1 MKWYFKAVRKYA
13 VFAGRAQR
21 KEFWTFFL
29 TNLLIALSLGGIDI
43 LLGTWNPD
51 DRFGLVSFIFEVVIL
66 IPTIAVSI
74 RRLHDTNRSGW
85 QYLIL
90 FIPLIG
96 WIYFLV
102 LMGENSQPSENRYGP
117 NPKPDLAGDT
127 DPYAV

>member
-13 VFAGRAQR
+13 VFAGRARR

-29 TNLLIALSLGGIDI
+29 TNLLIALSLRGIDI

-90 FIPLIG
+90 FIPFIG

-102 LMGENSQPSENRYGP
+102 LMAENSQPSENRYGP
-117 NPKPDLAGDT
+117 QPKAGSGGRH
-127 DPYAV
+127 